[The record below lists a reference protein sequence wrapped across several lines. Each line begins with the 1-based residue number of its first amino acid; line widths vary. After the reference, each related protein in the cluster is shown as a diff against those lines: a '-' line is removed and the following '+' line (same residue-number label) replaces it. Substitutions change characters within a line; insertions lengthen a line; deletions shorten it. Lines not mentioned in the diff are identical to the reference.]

1 MKNSNKQWGWKVILK
16 SLTHYKLEEHIY
28 KEKRSAVCKA
38 EQAAGKSTQYEHR
51 EKVFKR
57 WDELLTKK
65 KKMRWVLM
73 ES

>member
-1 MKNSNKQWGWKVILK
+1 MILK

-38 EQAAGKSTQYEHR
+38 EQAAGRIMGQLRLLREILCKSTQYEHI

-57 WDELLTKK
+57 
-65 KKMRWVLM
+65 
-73 ES
+73 